1 MPEFSLIS
9 APPLAGYDHSIG
21 DITLSAPADLALVSV
36 ALPLGGEAAAKKA
49 IKSAY
54 GSDLPEVGKSCAT
67 AKGNATL
74 LRMASDQSFVM
85 FTHDAPDA
93 ERVVAAKLKGAA
105 YTTDQTDV
113 WCALEISGAG
123 ARRALE
129 RICPLDLHDDAFAV
143 MDAARTTM
151 EHLGVIIFRTAPE
164 RWLLLSASSSSGS
177 FLHALETSI
186 TNVS

>member
-1 MPEFSLIS
+1 MPDYVLE
-9 APPLAGYDHSIG
+9 ANPPLAGYEKTTG
-21 DITLSAPADLALVSV
+21 DITLKAPADLALVSI
-36 ALPLGGEAAAKKA
+36 ALPLGGEAAALKA
-49 IKSAY
+49 IKAAY

-67 AKGNATL
+67 AKGDATL
-74 LRMASDQSFVM
+74 LRMGSDQAFVM
-85 FTHDAPDA
+85 FTHAAPDA
-93 ERVVAAKLKGAA
+93 ERIVAGKLKGAA

-129 RICPLDLHDDAFAV
+129 RICPLDLHDNAFAAHDV
-143 MDAARTTM
+143 ARTTI
-151 EHLGVIIFRTAPE
+151 EHLGVIILRTEPE
-164 RWLLLSASSSSGS
+164 RWLLLSATSSAGS